1 MKPDYN
7 PYEALIAW
15 FADNHVAANLLM
27 AVLLIGGLVTALT
40 IKKEIQPRVD
50 INFVSINV
58 PYLGAA
64 PEEVE
69 EGVCVKVEEAIQ
81 DLEGIEEI
89 TCTAREGMGSI
100 SVEVNP
106 DYDVPEV
113 MDNIKIRVGQARRD
127 CFVNPRDIAEIINHN
142 YDLVHPAFQDH

>member
-81 DLEGIEEI
+81 DLEGI
-89 TCTAREGMGSI
+89 
-100 SVEVNP
+100 
-106 DYDVPEV
+106 
-113 MDNIKIRVGQARRD
+113 
-127 CFVNPRDIAEIINHN
+127 
-142 YDLVHPAFQDH
+142 